1 MRVFFR
7 VTFPLALV
15 NFLNQASRAV
25 MAIIGPLLAL
35 EFSLSASDLGLLS
48 AVLFAAYGLSQLPVG
63 LALDMF
69 GARRVQTVLTLTA
82 GLGFLV
88 CALAEDVIILGL
100 GRFITGIGISAAL
113 MAMLKA
119 NTQWFPRAKIAAM
132 TGIGIFVGALG
143 GMVATL
149 PMQAL
154 IPLTGWRGGF
164 LIFAVLSCIVAAWI
178 WLSVADAPPGYV
190 RPPRR
195 GLMAE
200 ITAFGPIFGHPYFRR
215 FVPAIL
221 MLTTMNFIYQGLW
234 AGPWLRDVA
243 GLDDHARG
251 LVLFIYACGSA
262 LGSLLTGLLASHFQ
276 SRGHSPLLVPSIA
289 MGVLLAIQAILILA
303 PPSGVPALGL
313 IWLCF
318 AMAAS
323 AGPTGYAAVGQR
335 FGPELA
341 GRVATAINGSMLL
354 AVFLLQIAIGAILDL
369 WPRTADG
376 GWSAAGYGWAM
387 SLTLAIHGAF
397 VLRAWR
403 GRELPGA
410 TPT

>member
-1 MRVFFR
+1 MRTFFR
-7 VTFPLALV
+7 ITFPLALV

-25 MAIIGPLLAL
+25 MAVIGPLLAL

-69 GARRVQTVLTLTA
+69 GARRVQTVLALTA
-82 GLGFLV
+82 GLGFLI
-88 CALAEDVIILGL
+88 CAMAEDVVILGI
-100 GRFITGIGISAAL
+100 GRFVTGIGIAAGL

-132 TGIGIFVGALG
+132 TGSGVFVGALG

-164 LIFAVLSCIVAAWI
+164 LIFAMLACVVALWI
-178 WLSVADAPPGYV
+178 WISVADAPPGYV
-190 RPPRR
+190 PPPRR
-195 GLMAE
+195 SLAKE
-200 ITAFGPIFGHPYFRR
+200 VTAFGPIFAHPYFRR

-221 MLTTMNFIYQGLW
+221 MLTAMNFIYQGLW

-243 GLDDHARG
+243 GLDDQARG

-262 LGSLLTGLLASHFQ
+262 AGSLLTGQAASHFQ
-276 SRGHSPLLVPSIA
+276 ARGHSPLMVPAIA

-323 AGPTGYAAVGQR
+323 AGPSGYAAVGQR

-341 GRVATAINGSMLL
+341 GRVATAINGSMLVL
-354 AVFLLQIAIGAILDL
+354 VFLAQIAIGAILDL
-369 WPRTADG
+369 WPRTAEG
-376 GWSAAGYGWAM
+376 GWNAAGYGWAM
-387 SLTLAIHGAF
+387 GLTLGLHSAF
-397 VLRAWR
+397 VLWAWR
-403 GRELPGA
+403 GRKRLGA
-410 TPT
+410 STA

>member
-1 MRVFFR
+1 VRTFFR
-7 VTFPLALV
+7 ITFPLALV

-25 MAIIGPLLAL
+25 MAVIGPMLAL
-35 EFSLSASDLGLLS
+35 EFGLSASDLGLLA

-69 GARRVQTVLTLTA
+69 GARRVQTVLSLTA

-88 CALAEDVIILGL
+88 CAMAEDVIVLGI
-100 GRFITGIGISAAL
+100 GRFVTGVGISAGL

-119 NTQWFPRAKIAAM
+119 NTQWFPRAQIAAM
-132 TGIGIFVGALG
+132 TGSGVFVGALG

-164 LIFAVLSCIVAAWI
+164 LIFAVLSCIVATWI
-178 WLSVADAPPGYV
+178 WVSVTDAPPGYV

-195 GLMAE
+195 RLVQE
-200 ITAFGPIFGHPYFRR
+200 ITAFGPIFAHPYFRR

-221 MLTTMNFIYQGLW
+221 MLTTMNFVYQGLW

-251 LVLFIYACGSA
+251 LVLFTYACGSA
-262 LGSLLTGLLASHFQ
+262 AGSLLIGQAASFLQ
-276 SRGHSPLLVPSIA
+276 ARGHSPLLVPSIA
-289 MGVLLAIQAILILA
+289 MGVLLAVQAILIFA

-323 AGPTGYAAVGQR
+323 GGPAGYAAVGQR

-341 GRVATAINGSMLL
+341 GRVATAINASML
-354 AVFLLQIAIGAILDL
+354 AMVFLTQIAIGAILDL
-369 WPRTADG
+369 WPRSAEG
-376 GWSAAGYGWAM
+376 GWNATGYGWAM
-387 SLTLAIHGAF
+387 GLTLGIQGAF
-397 VLRAWR
+397 VLWAWR
-403 GRELPGA
+403 GRKLRGTSTA
-410 TPT
+410 

>member
-1 MRVFFR
+1 MRTFFR
-7 VTFPLALV
+7 ITFPLALV

-25 MAIIGPLLAL
+25 MAVIGPLLAL
-35 EFSLSASDLGLLS
+35 EFSLSASDLGLLA

-69 GARRVQTVLTLTA
+69 GARRVQTVLSLTA
-82 GLGFLV
+82 GLGFLI
-88 CALAEDVIILGL
+88 CALAEDVITLGI
-100 GRFITGIGISAAL
+100 GRFVTGIGIAAGL

-119 NTQWFPRAKIAAM
+119 NTQWFPRAKVAAM
-132 TGIGIFVGALG
+132 TGSGVFVGALG

-178 WLSVADAPPGYV
+178 WISVADAPPGYV

-195 GLMAE
+195 SLLTE
-200 ITAFGPIFGHPYFRR
+200 ITAFGPIFAHPYFRR

-221 MLTTMNFIYQGLW
+221 MLTAMNFVYQGLW

-251 LVLFIYACGSA
+251 LVLFTYACGSA
-262 LGSLLTGLLASHFQ
+262 AGSLLTGQLASHFQ
-276 SRGHSPLLVPSIA
+276 SRGHSPLLVPSVA
-289 MGVLLAIQAILILA
+289 MGVLLTIQAILILA

-323 AGPTGYAAVGQR
+323 AGPSGYAAVGQR

-354 AVFLLQIAIGAILDL
+354 MVFLLQIAIGAILDL

-376 GWSAAGYGWAM
+376 GWSATGYGWAM
-387 SLTLAIHGAF
+387 GLTLAIHGAF

-403 GRELPGA
+403 GRKLLGA

>member
-1 MRVFFR
+1 MRTFFR
-7 VTFPLALV
+7 ITFPLALV

-25 MAIIGPLLAL
+25 MAVIGPLLAL
-35 EFSLSASDLGLLS
+35 EFELSASDLGLLA

-63 LALDMF
+63 LALDIF
-69 GARRVQTVLTLTA
+69 GARRVQTVLSLTA
-82 GLGFLV
+82 GLGFLI
-88 CALAEDVIILGL
+88 CALAEDVIVLGM
-100 GRFITGIGISAAL
+100 GRFVTGMGISAGL

-119 NTQWFPRAKIAAM
+119 NTQWFPRAKVAAM
-132 TGIGIFVGALG
+132 TGSGVFVGALG

-164 LIFAVLSCIVAAWI
+164 LIFAGLSCVVAAWI
-178 WLSVADAPPGYV
+178 WISVADAPPGHA
-190 RPPRR
+190 PAPRR
-195 GLMAE
+195 SLMTE
-200 ITAFGPIFGHPYFRR
+200 ITAFGPIFAHPYFRR

-221 MLTTMNFIYQGLW
+221 MLTAMNFVYQGLW

-243 GLDDHARG
+243 GLDDGARG

-262 LGSLLTGLLASHFQ
+262 AGSLLTGQLASHFQ
-276 SRGHSPLLVPSIA
+276 SRGHSPLLVPAIA
-289 MGVLLAIQAILILA
+289 MGALLTIQALLILA

-323 AGPTGYAAVGQR
+323 AGPSGYAAVGQR

-341 GRVATAINGSMLL
+341 GRVATAINGSMLVM
-354 AVFLLQIAIGAILDL
+354 VFLLQIVIGAILDL
-369 WPRTADG
+369 WPRNAAG
-376 GWSAAGYGWAM
+376 GWNSAGYGWALA
-387 SLTLAIHGAF
+387 LTLGIHGAF

-403 GRELPGA
+403 GRKLVGA
-410 TPT
+410 TAT

>member
-1 MRVFFR
+1 MRTFFR
-7 VTFPLALV
+7 ITFPLALV

-25 MAIIGPLLAL
+25 MAVIGPMLAL
-35 EFSLSASDLGLLS
+35 EFSLSASDLGLLA

-69 GARRVQTVLTLTA
+69 GARRVQTVLSLTA
-82 GLGFLV
+82 GLGFLI
-88 CALAEDVIILGL
+88 CALADDVLVLGI
-100 GRFITGIGISAAL
+100 GRFVTGVGISAGL

-119 NTQWFPRAKIAAM
+119 NTQWFPRAQIAAM
-132 TGIGIFVGALG
+132 TGSGVFVGALG

-178 WLSVADAPPGYV
+178 WVSVSDAPPGYV
-190 RPPRR
+190 RPQRR
-195 GLMAE
+195 RLIQE
-200 ITAFGPIFGHPYFRR
+200 ITAFGPIFAHPYFRR

-221 MLTTMNFIYQGLW
+221 MLTTMNFVYQGLW

-243 GLDDHARG
+243 QLDDHARG
-251 LVLFIYACGSA
+251 LVLFTYACGSA
-262 LGSLLTGLLASHFQ
+262 AGSLLIGQAASFLQ
-276 SRGHSPLLVPSIA
+276 ARGHSPLLVPSIA
-289 MGVLLAIQAILILA
+289 MGVLLAVQAILIFA

-323 AGPTGYAAVGQR
+323 GGPAGYAAVGQR

-341 GRVATAINGSMLL
+341 GRVATAINASML
-354 AVFLLQIAIGAILDL
+354 AMVFLTQIAIGAILDL
-369 WPRTADG
+369 WPRSAEG
-376 GWSAAGYGWAM
+376 GWNATGYGWAM
-387 SLTLAIHGAF
+387 GLTLGIQATF
-397 VLRAWR
+397 VLWAWR
-403 GRELPGA
+403 GRKLGR
-410 TPT
+410 TSTT

>member
-1 MRVFFR
+1 MRTFFR
-7 VTFPLALV
+7 ITFPLALV

-25 MAIIGPLLAL
+25 MAVIGPLLAL

-69 GARRVQTVLTLTA
+69 GARRVQTVLSLTA
-82 GLGFLV
+82 GLGFLT
-88 CALAEDVIILGL
+88 CALAEDVILLGI
-100 GRFITGIGISAAL
+100 GRFVTGIGISAGL

-119 NTQWFPRAKIAAM
+119 NTQWFPRTRVAAM
-132 TGIGIFVGALG
+132 TGSGVFVGALG

-164 LIFAVLSCIVAAWI
+164 FIFAGLAVLVALWI
-178 WLSVADAPPGYV
+178 WISVSDAPPGYV

-195 GLMAE
+195 RLVQE
-200 ITAFGPIFGHPYFRR
+200 IRAFGPIFAHPYFRR

-221 MLTTMNFIYQGLW
+221 SLTAMNFVYQGLW

-243 GLDDHARG
+243 GLDDGARG
-251 LVLFIYACGSA
+251 LVLFVYASGSA
-262 LGSLLTGLLASHFQ
+262 AGSLLTGQAASHFQ
-276 SRGHSPLLVPSIA
+276 ARGASPLLIPCLA
-289 MGVLLAIQAILILA
+289 LGALLTIQGLLIFA

-313 IWLCF
+313 IWFCF

-323 AGPTGYAAVGQR
+323 AGPCGYAAVGQR

-341 GRVATAINGSMLL
+341 GRVATAINGSMLVM
-354 AVFLLQIAIGAILDL
+354 VFLTQIAIGAILDL
-369 WPRTADG
+369 WPRAAHG
-376 GWSAAGYGWAM
+376 GWNATGYGWAM
-387 SLTLAIHGAF
+387 GLTFGIQGAF
-397 VLRAWR
+397 VLWALRGQRLVGARA
-403 GRELPGA
+403 
-410 TPT
+410 

>member
-1 MRVFFR
+1 MRTFFR
-7 VTFPLALV
+7 ITFPLALV

-25 MAIIGPLLAL
+25 MAVIGPLLAL
-35 EFSLSASDLGLLS
+35 EFGLSASDLGLLA
-48 AVLFAAYGLSQLPVG
+48 AVLFAAYGLAQLPVG

-69 GARRVQTVLTLTA
+69 GARRVQTVLALTA
-82 GLGFLV
+82 GLGFLI
-88 CALAEDVIILGL
+88 CTLAQDVVVLGV
-100 GRFITGIGISAAL
+100 GRFVTGIGIAAGL

-119 NTQWFPRAKIAAM
+119 NTQWFPRARVAAM
-132 TGIGIFVGALG
+132 TGSGVFVGALG

-164 LIFAVLSCIVAAWI
+164 LIFAGLSCVVAAWI
-178 WLSVADAPPGYV
+178 WISVDDAPPGYV
-190 RPPRR
+190 PPPRR
-195 GLMAE
+195 SLMAE
-200 ITAFGPIFGHPYFRR
+200 ITAFGPIFAHPYFRR

-221 MLTTMNFIYQGLW
+221 MLTTMNFVYQGLW

-243 GLDDHARG
+243 GLDDQARG

-262 LGSLLTGLLASHFQ
+262 AGSLLTGQAASHFQ
-276 SRGHSPLLVPSIA
+276 ARGHSPMLVPAIA
-289 MGVLLAIQAILILA
+289 MGAMLAIQAILILA
-303 PPSGVPALGL
+303 PPSEVPTLGV
-313 IWLCF
+313 IWICF

-323 AGPTGYAAVGQR
+323 AGPAGYAAVGQR

-341 GRVATAINGSMLL
+341 GRVATAINGSMLVL
-354 AVFLLQIAIGAILDL
+354 VFFLQVAIGAILDL

-387 SLTLAIHGAF
+387 GLTFAIQGAV

-403 GRELPGA
+403 GRKLLEGS
-410 TPT
+410 PT